1 MSRGTISVIIK
12 VTLFLKICIIL
23 PHLQTSFRIT
33 WLLGN
38 ITFKVEEVEMLLL
51 LLWANWQEKK
61 GHADT

>member
-38 ITFKVEEVEMLLL
+38 VTFKVEGVEMLLNTIVGKL
-51 LLWANWQEKK
+51 AGKK
-61 GHADT
+61 GAC